1 MSFFKKCLWGA
12 ALFAGWLVVSFLD
25 ARFARGGIF

>member
-12 ALFAGWLVVSFLD
+12 TLFAGWLVLSFLD
-25 ARFARGGIF
+25 ARFARGGMF